1 MSQDRVSVSVR
12 FRVIFLLSLGLR
24 FCKFYGLGQFLV

>member
-1 MSQDRVSVSVR
+1 MNEERVSVSVSVR

-24 FCKFYGLGQFLV
+24 FCKF